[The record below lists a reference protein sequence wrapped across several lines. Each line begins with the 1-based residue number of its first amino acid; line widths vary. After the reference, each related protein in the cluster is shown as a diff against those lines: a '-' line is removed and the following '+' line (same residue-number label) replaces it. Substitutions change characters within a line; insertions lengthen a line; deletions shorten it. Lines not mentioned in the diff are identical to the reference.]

1 MDSGDDIN
9 GGFMLPCEEQRLILE
24 TSRRFARERLAPNA
38 AKWDREHLF
47 PHEAIAGLA
56 DIGLMGIL
64 VPPRW
69 GGAGADHVSYA
80 LAVEEIAA
88 GDGAVSTV
96 MSVHN
101 GLVCG
106 SLLRFGSETQKRR
119 FLIPLARGEQLG
131 CFCLSEPQAGSDAT
145 NIKTRAQRNGNGWI
159 LSGTKQFVTSG
170 AHADLAIVFAITDPS
185 AGKDGISA
193 FSVPTDSP
201 GYVVARI
208 EDKVG
213 QTASDTAQIVFE
225 GVRLPPDHLL
235 GDEGDG
241 YRIALATLEVG
252 RIGIAAQAVGMARA
266 AFEVALAYARER
278 FAFGKPIIEHQ
289 AVGFRLANMATEIE
303 AARQLVLHAA
313 TLVDAG
319 RPCRTEAAMAKLKAS
334 EMAERV
340 SSEAMQILGG
350 YGYLR
355 DFPVERIWRDVRA
368 CRIYE
373 GTSDIQRLI
382 ISRALAQG

>member
-1 MDSGDDIN
+1 
-9 GGFMLPCEEQRLILE
+9 MLPCEEQRLILE

>member
-1 MDSGDDIN
+1 
-9 GGFMLPCEEQRLILE
+9 MLPCEEQRLILE

-80 LAVEEIAA
+80 LVVEEIAA

-225 GVRLPPDHLL
+225 GVRLPPDHVL

-252 RIGIAAQAVGMARA
+252 RVGIAAQAVGMARA

-289 AVGFRLANMATEIE
+289 AVGFRLADMATEIE

>member
-1 MDSGDDIN
+1 
-9 GGFMLPCEEQRLILE
+9 MLPCEEQRLILE

-88 GDGAVSTV
+88 GDGAVSTM

-185 AGKDGISA
+185 AGKNGISA

-252 RIGIAAQAVGMARA
+252 RVGIAAQAVGMARA

-289 AVGFRLANMATEIE
+289 AVGFRLADMATEIE

>member
-1 MDSGDDIN
+1 
-9 GGFMLPCEEQRLILE
+9 MLPCEEQRLILE

-88 GDGAVSTV
+88 GDGAVSTM

-145 NIKTRAQRNGNGWI
+145 NIKTWAQRNGNGWI

-241 YRIALATLEVG
+241 YRVALATLEVG
-252 RIGIAAQAVGMARA
+252 RVGIAAQAVGMARA

-289 AVGFRLANMATEIE
+289 AVGFRVADMATEIE